1 MKYLDKVKASKE
13 VIEAITSLPKDGE
26 LKVTFGKDRS
36 GQPKEYKIRAYE
48 AYSSE
53 MSYSIWSGI
62 DGMNI
67 ESIGR
72 TTMKGY
78 SYDMMSQKTTYTLS
92 LLKASILPE

>member
-1 MKYLDKVKASKE
+1 MKYLDKVKASKK

-36 GQPKEYKIRAYE
+36 GQPKEFKIRAYE

-53 MSYSIWSGI
+53 MSYSIWRGI

-78 SYDMMSQKTTYTLS
+78 SYDMMSQKTTYVFPLYQFK
-92 LLKASILPE
+92 LI

>member
-1 MKYLDKVKASKE
+1 MKYSDKVKASKE

-78 SYDMMSQKTTYTLS
+78 SYDMMSQKTTYVFPLYQFK
-92 LLKASILPE
+92 LI

>member
-48 AYSSE
+48 AYSNK

-78 SYDMMSQKTTYTLS
+78 SYDMMSQRTNYTFPLYEFK
-92 LLKASILPE
+92 LI

>member
-26 LKVTFGKDRS
+26 LKVIFGKDRS

-78 SYDMMSQKTTYTLS
+78 SYDMMSQRTNYTFPLYEFK
-92 LLKASILPE
+92 LI

>member
-1 MKYLDKVKASKE
+1 MKYLDKVKASKK

-26 LKVTFGKDRS
+26 LKVTYGKDRS

-48 AYSSE
+48 AYGNE

-67 ESIGR
+67 EKIGR

-78 SYDMMSQKTTYTLS
+78 SYDMMSQKTTYTFPLYEFK
-92 LLKASILPE
+92 LI

>member
-1 MKYLDKVKASKE
+1 MKYLSKVKASKK

-26 LKVTFGKDRS
+26 LKVTYGKDRS
-36 GQPKEYKIRAYE
+36 GKPKEYKIRAYE
-48 AYSSE
+48 AYSSK

-67 ESIGR
+67 DKIGR

-78 SYDMMSQKTTYTLS
+78 SYDMMSQKTTYTFPLYEF
-92 LLKASILPE
+92 KII

>member
-1 MKYLDKVKASKE
+1 MKYLDKVKASKK

-26 LKVTFGKDRS
+26 LKVTYGKDRS
-36 GQPKEYKIRAYE
+36 GKPKEYKIRAYE
-48 AYSSE
+48 AYSNK

-67 ESIGR
+67 EKIGR

-78 SYDMMSQKTTYTLS
+78 SYDMMSQRTNYTFPLYEFK
-92 LLKASILPE
+92 LI

>member
-1 MKYLDKVKASKE
+1 MKYLSKVKASKK

-26 LKVTFGKDRS
+26 LKVIYGKDRS
-36 GQPKEYKIRAYE
+36 GKPKEYKIRAYE
-48 AYSSE
+48 AYGNE

-67 ESIGR
+67 EKIGR

-78 SYDMMSQKTTYTLS
+78 SYDMMSQRTNYTFPLYEFK
-92 LLKASILPE
+92 LI